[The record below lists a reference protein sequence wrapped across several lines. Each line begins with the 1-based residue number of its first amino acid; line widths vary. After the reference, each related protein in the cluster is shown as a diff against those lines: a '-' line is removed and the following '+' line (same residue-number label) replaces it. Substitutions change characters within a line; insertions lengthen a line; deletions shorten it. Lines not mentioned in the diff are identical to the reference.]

1 MTKSKRT
8 KRSATSH
15 PRTRAAE
22 RRGIAE
28 RGGWVDQQVAEILKL
43 PIPLSEKVRR
53 VYEVLAAKPPIP
65 GDHLPPIE
73 VIRHSLA
80 SYFRDL
86 AKKPDGPLT
95 SEEMPGTIYLVLEQ
109 ALQSWTPTNGHKRRD
124 GLASFITYFENRL
137 KWECLR
143 YLEEARKRSREIP
156 LSVFLERDW
165 GDQDSI
171 DEDHVQDLGFVPI
184 TDELL

>member
-1 MTKSKRT
+1 MTKGKRT
-8 KRSATSH
+8 KRSAASH

-43 PIPLSEKVRR
+43 PIPLSEKARR
-53 VYEVLAAKPPIP
+53 VYAVLAAKPPIP

-73 VIRHSLA
+73 VIRNSLV
-80 SYFRDL
+80 SYFHDL
-86 AKKPDGPLT
+86 ANEPDSPLT
-95 SEEMPGTIYLVLEQ
+95 PEKMPGTIYLVLEQ
-109 ALQSWTPTNGHKRRD
+109 VLQSWTPTNAHKRRD
-124 GLASFITYFENRL
+124 RLASFITYLERRL

-156 LSVFLERDW
+156 LSVFLERNW
-165 GDQDSI
+165 GDQDAI